1 MDVGCRLMEGRDA
14 FRQQRG
20 PGDLRGAQT
29 DGAVLG
35 RAQLPQLLLGVL
47 HELENLPPPGLEEA
61 ALLRQLKLPAPSD
74 QQGDP
79 QLLLQALDLPGEGGL
94 GHVELFRC
102 PGDVPLLGHSEE
114 VM

>member
-1 MDVGCRLMEGRDA
+1 MEGRDA

-29 DGAVLG
+29 DGAILG

-47 HELENLPPPGLEEA
+47 HELEDLPPPGLEKT

-79 QLLLQALDLPGEGGL
+79 QFLLQALDLPGEGGL